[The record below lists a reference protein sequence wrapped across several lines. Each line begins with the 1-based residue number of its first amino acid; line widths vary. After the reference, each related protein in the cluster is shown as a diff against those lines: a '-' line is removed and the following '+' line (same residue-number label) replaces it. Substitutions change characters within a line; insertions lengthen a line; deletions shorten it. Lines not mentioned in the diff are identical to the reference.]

1 MPYGITEKEFNE
13 VIEFYNS
20 KKEDLL
26 KHWQTPTYLTARQIK
41 ENISFIV
48 NFYNDIK
55 NPKSVKVDWKLNK
68 VGL

>member
-26 KHWQTPTYLTARQIK
+26 NHCQTPTYLTARQIK
-41 ENISFIV
+41 ENISFIED
-48 NFYNDIK
+48 FYNDIK
-55 NPKSVKVDWKLNK
+55 NPKSVKSRLKIE
-68 VGL
+68 